1 MNYLK
6 TLNVEY
12 FHISPGVLDRI
23 SKELKKIGYKRVYVV
38 RRSLSYNDSGKYIV
52 IAESTTGSKFPYMWT
67 FYDDKR
73 RSFKLKFEYI
83 SFDRCYAS
91 ALDQISNADEL
102 LEKNRVVLN
111 TRLQDLYDIL
121 CQVINL
127 SPEEGQAESDEW
139 EELFAECVNLEQA
152 FKDVGTEDG
161 IVPKHEE

>member
-12 FHISPGVLDRI
+12 FHISPEVLDRI
-23 SKELKKIGYKRVYVV
+23 SKELKKIGYKRVYVI
-38 RRSLSYNDSGKYIV
+38 RSSLSYNDSGKYIV
-52 IAESTTGSKFPYMWT
+52 IAESTTGSEFSYMWT

-73 RSFKLKFEYI
+73 KSFKLKFLFN
-83 SFDRCYAS
+83 SFDACFES

-102 LEKNRVVLN
+102 LEKNRIVLN

-161 IVPKHEE
+161 VVPKHEG

>member
-1 MNYLK
+1 
-6 TLNVEY
+6 
-12 FHISPGVLDRI
+12 
-23 SKELKKIGYKRVYVV
+23 
-38 RRSLSYNDSGKYIV
+38 
-52 IAESTTGSKFPYMWT
+52 MWT

-73 RSFKLKFEYI
+73 RSFKFKFEYT

-91 ALDQISNADEL
+91 ALDQISNADGL
-102 LEKNRVVLN
+102 LEKNRVLLN

-161 IVPKHEE
+161 IVPKCEE